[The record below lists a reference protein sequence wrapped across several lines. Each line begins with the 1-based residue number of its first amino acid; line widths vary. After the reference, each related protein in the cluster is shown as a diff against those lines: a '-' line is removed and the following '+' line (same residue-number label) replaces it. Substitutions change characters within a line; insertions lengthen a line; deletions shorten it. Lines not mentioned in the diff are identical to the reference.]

1 MHLYVW
7 KREENTNI
15 CIHMY
20 EEVDFYKQNQLSGNN
35 MQWPDIISLR
45 VPGLPVMPDSAEQ
58 QSSHQ
63 QLANQY
69 RLNCMMLPYTSKL
82 NQ

>member
-7 KREENTNI
+7 KGEENTNI

-20 EEVDFYKQNQLSGNN
+20 EEADFYKQNQLSGNN

-45 VPGLPVMPDSAEQ
+45 VPGFPVMPDYKILLIDDQ
-58 QSSHQ
+58 RNFTSSLLHFT
-63 QLANQY
+63 
-69 RLNCMMLPYTSKL
+69 LN
-82 NQ
+82 NI